1 MYRFLIFNL
10 FFCEKMYLK
19 NYILLK
25 NIYIYIYIYIL
36 TAIEITSLSLINY
49 TNRQKLFPAVCN
61 ILLTFEVSARKTIV
75 RY

>member
-10 FFCEKMYLK
+10 FFVKK
-19 NYILLK
+19 
-25 NIYIYIYIYIL
+25 YIYKITYLIFFFFNIL

>member
-25 NIYIYIYIYIL
+25 KIYIYIL

>member
-25 NIYIYIYIYIL
+25 KKYIYIL

>member
-25 NIYIYIYIYIL
+25 YIYIYTL